1 MKANGKVI
9 PNRSMRPLTVAEIH
23 GPIEIKKREIFDELV
38 ERRRGTSINP
48 PKPNANEDNE
58 RDFENYEDDDEDP
71 RVIPEIEDT
80 VDAENHLVDR
90 QPSYDK
96 MINASHVEPGCGDG
110 EVYRQKKILIWT
122 ATMMVLSRKGR
133 IGIRSVEPDGIVH
146 GTYDDNPFASTLLYD
161 VVLPDGQVKEYSA
174 NLVAENILSQVDDDG
189 YSMTLMEAIVDH
201 RKDEATAVPMSDKYL
216 ITQSGQ
222 RRLRKTTKGW
232 KLLVR
237 WKDGSEAWIDLKD
250 MKESHPVETAEFA
263 KARGISDEPAF
274 AWWVPYT
281 LRKRDVILSAVKSH
295 VRRTTHKYG
304 VEVPRSV
311 EHASQLDKENNS
323 TLWMDALKKE
333 MFNVGIAF
341 EMLDDGVAA
350 PNGWNKVSGHLV
362 WDVKMDLTRKARW
375 VLDGHKTS
383 DPVGTPAWYLER
395 VSE

>member
-1 MKANGKVI
+1 M
-9 PNRSMRPLTVAEIH
+9 
-23 GPIEIKKREIFDELV
+23 
-38 ERRRGTSINP
+38 
-48 PKPNANEDNE
+48 
-58 RDFENYEDDDEDP
+58 
-71 RVIPEIEDT
+71 
-80 VDAENHLVDR
+80 
-90 QPSYDK
+90 
-96 MINASHVEPGCGDG
+96 
-110 EVYRQKKILIWT
+110 
-122 ATMMVLSRKGR
+122 
-133 IGIRSVEPDGIVH
+133 
-146 GTYDDNPFASTLLYD
+146 
-161 VVLPDGQVKEYSA
+161 
-174 NLVAENILSQVDDDG
+174 
-189 YSMTLMEAIVDH
+189 
-201 RKDEATAVPMSDKYL
+201 
-216 ITQSGQ
+216 
-222 RRLRKTTKGW
+222 
-232 KLLVR
+232 
-237 WKDGSEAWIDLKD
+237 KD